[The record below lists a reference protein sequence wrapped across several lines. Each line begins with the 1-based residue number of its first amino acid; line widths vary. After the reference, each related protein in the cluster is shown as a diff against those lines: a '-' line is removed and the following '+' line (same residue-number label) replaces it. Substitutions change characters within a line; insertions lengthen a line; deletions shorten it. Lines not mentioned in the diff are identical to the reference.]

1 MHFLRYW
8 QGEFVYQS
16 KAFFTGDHFLYSHD
30 LNVLFRDGI
39 VGRSLMLVTLRVKR
53 INRHLQIILTKVNFK
68 KWKKFEEGIFKNW
81 KFYPE
86 ALNLFN
92 YGLDLHLFMNFFTKK
107 IPLRTTWL
115 TLFSCLIYGRKYFST
130 RNNKFH
136 LTYIKSNSDGNFS
149 HSELCF
155 AVLCLDYMEKY

>member
-1 MHFLRYW
+1 
-8 QGEFVYQS
+8 
-16 KAFFTGDHFLYSHD
+16 
-30 LNVLFRDGI
+30 
-39 VGRSLMLVTLRVKR
+39 MLVTLRVKR
-53 INRHLQIILTKVNFK
+53 INRQLQIILTKVNLK
-68 KWKKFEEGIFKNW
+68 QWKKFEEGIFKNW

-155 AVLCLDYMEKY
+155 AVLCLDYMEKYWPLFRGSLKRTDKCLIKRTKIDRTLIKNRVVASFLTCWKPVP